1 MTTAKIFV
9 TTFALAFALLFTQ
22 QTTQAQELRI
32 GMVDA
37 GEILMQMPELESIS
51 DQLDGF
57 TNRKRREF
65 AQLEADFIEAREA
78 FEQRVAVISEQA
90 RENEQRRLSE
100 KAMQLQQFQQEYQQ
114 ELMERQERLI
124 SPLRERILNNINE
137 VAAELGLAYVINRM
151 VNNGDMVVLYAS
163 DEMREN
169 YDITNRVKENM
180 GIRGGSRTGSR

>member
-1 MTTAKIFV
+1 MTKAYISV
-9 TTFALAFALLFTQ
+9 TTLFLAVALLFVPIK
-22 QTTQAQELRI
+22 TQAQELRI
-32 GMVDA
+32 GIVDA
-37 GEILMQMPELESIS
+37 GDILMQMPELENVS

-65 AQLEADFIEAREA
+65 AQLEADFVQAREE

-100 KAMQLQQFQQEYQQ
+100 KAMRLQQFQQEYQQ

-124 SPLRERILNNINE
+124 SPLRERIMNSINE
-137 VAAELGLAYVINRM
+137 VAEELGLAYVINQM

-163 DEMREN
+163 DEMRER
-169 YDITNRVKENM
+169 YDITSRVKDKM
-180 GIRGGSRTGSR
+180 GVTSRRR